1 MKGIILSS
9 HGKLAEGMM
18 DTINLFSDHPQQIE
32 TVCLLPGDEI
42 ATFKNRLETAIQNV
56 DTGDGAIIFC
66 DLLFGTPCNTSAFI
80 YKTIEDKDNITIITG
95 MNLPMILEYLGSREL
110 GMDDKALIEIGKNG
124 IVNFSERLA
133 NRDK

>member
-66 DLLFGTPCNTSAFI
+66 DLLFGTPCNTSALI

>member
-66 DLLFGTPCNTSAFI
+66 DLLFGTPCNTSALI

-95 MNLPMILEYLGSREL
+95 MNLPMVLEYLGSREL